1 MRSRTTLAVCA
12 LAGLPLLGCSKAP
25 PAAAPASAPAV
36 TAPAAP
42 SATAPAVPPAAPA
55 PAIPTAAPPA
65 PPEHP
70 KDCEVEMIGD
80 LKVPPLAAGEHVF
93 AYVAQDSDCL
103 AKDAHIIGSNK
114 VTDDGHMFIEVFSR
128 WGADLTV
135 CAAISKELGAPTTV
149 YGKAEGK
156 FHAEAV
162 GEIMIPKISF
172 ELKKGPKH
180 VFPAPRPALPPAPQK

>member
-1 MRSRTTLAVCA
+1 
-12 LAGLPLLGCSKAP
+12 
-25 PAAAPASAPAV
+25 
-36 TAPAAP
+36 
-42 SATAPAVPPAAPA
+42 
-55 PAIPTAAPPA
+55 
-65 PPEHP
+65 
-70 KDCEVEMIGD
+70 MIGD

-180 VFPAPRPALPPAPQK
+180 VSPLPVLRCRPRPQNS